1 LSERGTLKESKVSR
15 IKPSRPTPAIASVT
29 RVAMPQRWKGGKL
42 LVKQRRGVAGSA
54 SVSTLDTIAATGPKP
69 AELAAAI
76 LDVPVS
82 MMSGSAKLA
91 IVREISE
98 PRLRRLDKAFRV
110 VVKFFGGDREEAA
123 NWMGSPAIALN
134 NQPPAVIAATPDGL
148 ARIEAL
154 LDRLAHGIPA

>member
-1 LSERGTLKESKVSR
+1 MSQS
-15 IKPSRPTPAIASVT
+15 KPSRATPKGINVV
-29 RVAMPQRWKGGKL
+29 RVARPQRSKIMKMV
-42 LVKQRRGVAGSA
+42 VKQPRSVARRA
-54 SVSTLDTIAATGPKP
+54 SVSTLDAIAATGPKP

-82 MMSGSAKLA
+82 MMSGSAKLE

-110 VVKFFGGDREEAA
+110 VMAFFGGDRDEAA
-123 NWMGSPAIALN
+123 RWMGSPAIALN